1 MGHRAREG
9 RLYLKMNTNF
19 ELLQF
24 YIDKNLVLRK
34 DADVILD
41 DCRRLKMPLREY
53 LLSRDMIT
61 EEAELEARG
70 EYYAL
75 PTVEVDMLQI
85 DKTLFDLFTYDFM
98 KKHKI
103 IPVCYNEEGVL
114 IVVTAK
120 PLNCHTRSALSV
132 RVSGKID
139 CILAPAAQIDRYVDS
154 ISAVV
159 STASALEDLNSE
171 QSEQQTTQKAE
182 NAGPVQ
188 EDDVINNPAV
198 RLVDSIIKEAI
209 PHRASDIHIEPY
221 AKNVRVRYRI
231 DGDLQ
236 HRAEFP
242 IEAYSAICAR
252 LKILAG
258 MNIAERRVPQ
268 DGRINMVINGK
279 EYDFRVSSLP
289 TVFGEKFVI
298 RILDKTS
305 FQFTRADLGF
315 TDEEN
320 EIVDKMLARPHGI
333 ILLTGPTGCGK
344 STTLYSFLKEVNNS
358 AVNIVTVEDPVE
370 YTMPGVNQTQVNTKA
385 NMTFATALRSFL
397 RQDPDIIM
405 IGEIRDEETAEIAVR
420 SAITG
425 HLVFS
430 TLHTNDAPGAVVRL
444 GDMGVQKYLVG
455 DALIGVIAQR
465 LVKRLC
471 PACKETSF
479 ATPEEMKIMEIDEPV
494 TIARP
499 RGCHFCNNT
508 GYKGRITVH
517 EIMYVNDEVKTAILS
532 ETNLK
537 KLRDVC
543 YQNGMVS
550 MWESCRNLVTRGTTS
565 IQELMT
571 LQVE

>member
-1 MGHRAREG
+1 
-9 RLYLKMNTNF
+9 MNTNF
-19 ELLQF
+19 ELLQC
-24 YIDKNLVLRK
+24 YIDKKVIPAK
-34 DADVILD
+34 DAEAILEE
-41 DCRRLKMPLREY
+41 CKRLKKPLRDY
-53 LLSRDMIT
+53 LFEKEMIT
-61 EEAELEARG
+61 QTAELEALG
-70 EYYAL
+70 EYYCM
-75 PTVEVDMLQI
+75 PSIEIDMLEI
-85 DKTLFDLFTYDFM
+85 DKSLFDLFTYDFM

-103 IPVCYNEEGVL
+103 IPVCYDKRGVL
-114 IVVTAK
+114 VVATAK
-120 PLNCHTRSALSV
+120 PLSCHTRSALSV
-132 RVSGKID
+132 RICAKID
-139 CILAPAAQIDRYVDS
+139 TILAPAEQIDRYVDS
-154 ISAVV
+154 ISAVI
-159 STASALEDLNSE
+159 STMSALEDLTSE
-171 QSEQQTTQKAE
+171 QSEQMSAAQRGEGSA
-182 NAGPVQ
+182 PVQ

-209 PHRASDIHIEPY
+209 PYRASDIHIEPY

-258 MNIAERRVPQ
+258 MNIAERRIPQ
-268 DGRINMVINGK
+268 DGRINMNIGGK

-344 STTLYSFLKEVNNS
+344 STTLYSFLKEVNDS
-358 AVNIVTVEDPVE
+358 KVNIVTVEDPVE

-444 GDMGVQKYLVG
+444 NDMGVPNYLVA

-471 PACKETSF
+471 PACKKMELT
-479 ATPEEMKIMEIDEPV
+479 TEEEMNILGIKEPI
-494 TIARP
+494 TIAKP

-508 GYKGRITVH
+508 GYKGRTTVH
-517 EIMYVNDEVKTAILS
+517 EIMYVSDDIKTAILN
-532 ETNLK
+532 EKDLE
-537 KLRDVC
+537 KLRKLCIDS
-543 YQNGMVS
+543 GMVTL
-550 MWESCRNLVTRGTTS
+550 WNSCRHLVMNGSTS

-571 LQVE
+571 LNVE